1 MGETSGHLARLEA
14 GSLFAGYRIEG
25 LLARGGMGVVYKATD
40 VDLHRTVAL
49 KIIAPEYTQNA
60 EAVARFKSEA
70 RLAASLEHPNIVPI
84 HRGGEF
90 DGVLYLAMRLVPGT
104 NLREVI
110 DRGPLAMDRIDRIIT
125 QVADALDAAHERG
138 LVHRDVKPGNILIS
152 GEGEH
157 EHVYLTDFGLT
168 KRLGSEGG
176 LTRTG
181 TWVGTPDYVAPEQIQ
196 AGSVDSRTDV
206 YSLGCVLY
214 EMLTGS
220 VTFPRDADVAKLWA
234 HVTDSPPPP
243 SMKRPDLAK
252 AFDEVVARAT
262 AKDPDQRYS
271 KPSELAAAVH
281 RAIAEQKSKLAGGVI
296 GETGT
301 GPTGP
306 FGQTA
311 AGAGLTIPS
320 ASRDDVFIAAPT
332 HAPGEPAPDET
343 RSAVAP
349 PSQPPVGS
357 QQTGRADEAGS
368 QGAVAPPS
376 QPPVGGQQTGR
387 ADEGGSQGAVA
398 PPSQPPVGGQQTGRG
413 DEGGSRGPGWLAR
426 HRWAVAAG
434 LALACGIA
442 AVVILS
448 SSSKKASLGEPAQA
462 RLAPVPTNR
471 VTGSG
476 NATVRLK
483 GNVATVTLDTK
494 GLLNS
499 APHLMHIHS
508 GALGQCPSAS
518 AARLHNGNLAISTTN
533 GLLSYGKPRTSLT
546 TRGDTSAASILAFPR
561 YPATGNITYERTF
574 RLNAAAAR
582 FVRRNN
588 AVIVVHGIDYN
599 SNGIY
604 DGTLD
609 RSEIDAAVQGETTAP
624 ALCGPLVRSPSA
636 GGTAQGPG
644 SGGTRVYTAS
654 LTVRAAAP
662 IWLCDLRAVTI

>member
-1 MGETSGHLARLEA
+1 MGEATEHFQRLEV

-40 VDLHRTVAL
+40 VDLDRTVAL

-104 NLREVI
+104 NLRELI
-110 DRGPLAMDRIDRIIT
+110 DRGPLAMDQIERIIT
-125 QVADALDAAHERG
+125 QVADALDAAHGSG
-138 LVHRDVKPGNILIS
+138 LVHRDVKPANILIS

-168 KRLGSEGG
+168 KRLGSEGS

-196 AGSVDSRTDV
+196 SGSVDGRTDV

-214 EMLTGS
+214 EMLTGT

-234 HVTDSPPPP
+234 HVTDAPPPP

-281 RAIAEQKSKLAGGVI
+281 RAIAAQRSKLTGGVV
-296 GETGT
+296 EESGT
-301 GPTGP
+301 GPTGQ
-306 FGQTA
+306 FGLAAAA
-311 AGAGLTIPS
+311 AGMTVPS
-320 ASRDDVFIAAPT
+320 ASRDEVFIADPT
-332 HAPGEPAPDET
+332 HAPAAEPTHAPAAEPT
-343 RSAVAP
+343 H
-349 PSQPPVGS
+349 PPVEP
-357 QQTGRADEAGS
+357 THPPAEPTHRPAEPVRAEE

-376 QPPVGGQQTGR
+376 QPPGGAGHTGR
-387 ADEGGSQGAVA
+387 REEGGSG
-398 PPSQPPVGGQQTGRG
+398 
-413 DEGGSRGPGWLAR
+413 GPGWLRR
-426 HRWAVAAG
+426 HRWALAAG

-442 AVVILS
+442 AVVLLTG
-448 SSSKKASLGEPAQA
+448 SSKKASLGEAVPAK
-462 RLAPVPTNR
+462 LAPVPTNR

-476 NATVRLK
+476 KATVSLK
-483 GNVATVTLDTK
+483 GNVATVTLDTT
-494 GLLNS
+494 GLLNN
-499 APHLMHIHS
+499 APHLMHIHA
-508 GALGQCPSAS
+508 GTLGQCPSAS
-518 AARLHNGNLAISTTN
+518 AARRHNGKLAISTTN
-533 GLLSYGKPRTSLT
+533 GLAFYGKPRTSLT
-546 TRGDTSAASILAFPR
+546 TTGDTSDASIVAFPR
-561 YPATGNITYERTF
+561 YPATGDITYERTF
-574 RLNAAAAR
+574 RLSAATVR
-582 FVRRNN
+582 FIRRNN
-588 AVIVVHGIDYN
+588 AVVVVHGIDYN
-599 SNGIY
+599 HNGIY

-609 RSEIDAAVQGETTAP
+609 RSELDPAVQGETTAP
-624 ALCGPLVRSPSA
+624 ALCGQLVPSPSA
-636 GGTAQGPG
+636 GGTAQEQGP
-644 SGGTRVYTAS
+644 GGTRVY
-654 LTVRAAAP
+654 AAALTRQP
-662 IWLCDLRAVTI
+662 ADARVWLCDLRAVTS